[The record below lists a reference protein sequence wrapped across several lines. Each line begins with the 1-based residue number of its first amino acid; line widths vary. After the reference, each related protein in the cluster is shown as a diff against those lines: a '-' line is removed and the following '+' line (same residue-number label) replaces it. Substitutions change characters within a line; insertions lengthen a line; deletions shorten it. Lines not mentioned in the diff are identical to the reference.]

1 MSASVLVSLM
11 VVIIAFVL
19 FFFLS
24 FRGVNLFLTVFACTV
39 LVCLCTPDGL
49 TSIFTTFL
57 PSMGNMFQQFF
68 LLYTIGG
75 AFGFCLMESGLGDAM
90 ATHMIK
96 IFGEKW
102 IAVALFVI
110 TCLMMAAGVAS
121 YQYAVLAISLPVLKK
136 LNMSRK
142 VALAAMSAGAGS
154 VAYGTLIG
162 MPNAL
167 NIAPTTY
174 LGTTTMA
181 GPVISLVCTAFSVAF
196 IVGYL
201 ILLSKRLK
209 ARGEGFVTY
218 EDDPKNDKD
227 EASLPPAWKGYLCVA
242 AIIGLSLLFQWFGI
256 TAIQAT
262 TYAQVL
268 SIALLFL
275 LVGRKGLAHPFQ
287 TCVRGIQGSLI
298 PVVFISIVV
307 GYGTAVQATP
317 VFGWLVEQVLS
328 LDMNPYL
335 LTFVAVNL
343 LAGMTANGTGGVTL
357 SDYVDYRTYLDY
369 DIKVTNRVTGQQAY
383 LSRVSRDSSGGEN
396 QAPFYV
402 AICASLLQIYEK
414 SENSIRLVLL
424 DEAFSKM
431 TSDRIRPMME
441 LFRRLQLQ
449 VLLISTVEKSTAIQP
464 YCDITYSIVRHG
476 DTNAIAPFIRLAA
489 E

>member
-1 MSASVLVSLM
+1 MSPSILISLV
-11 VVIIAFVL
+11 VVIAAFAL
-19 FFFLS
+19 FFFFS
-24 FRGVNLFLTVFACTV
+24 FKGVNLFLTVFACVT
-39 LVCLCTPDGL
+39 LVSFCTADGL
-49 TSIFTTFL
+49 TAIFTSFL
-57 PSMGNMFQQFF
+57 PSVGTMFQQFF

-75 AFGFCLMESGLGDAM
+75 AFGFCLMESGLGSAM
-90 ATHMIK
+90 AVHMIR

-121 YQYAVLAISLPVLKK
+121 YQYAILAIALPVLKR

-154 VAYGTLIG
+154 VAYGTLVG

-201 ILLSKRLK
+201 MLLTNRLK
-209 ARGEGFVTY
+209 AKGEGFITY
-218 EDDPKNDKD
+218 DDDPKVDQD
-227 EASLPPAWKGYLCVA
+227 ESTLPPAWKGYLCVA
-242 AIIGLSLLFQWFGI
+242 AIIGLSLLFQGFGI
-256 TAIQAT
+256 AAIQAT

-268 SIALLFL
+268 SILLLFL
-275 LVGRKGLAHPFQ
+275 LVGKKYLAHPFQ

-307 GYGTAVQATP
+307 GYGTVVQATP
-317 VFGWLVEQVLS
+317 VFGWLVQQVLA
-328 LDMNPYL
+328 MNMHPYL

-357 SDYVDYRTYLDY
+357 FMQ
-369 DIKVTNRVTGQQAY
+369 N
-383 LSRVSRDSSGGEN
+383 
-396 QAPFYV
+396 F
-402 AICASLLQIYEK
+402 
-414 SENSIRLVLL
+414 
-424 DEAFSKM
+424 
-431 TSDRIRPMME
+431 
-441 LFRRLQLQ
+441 
-449 VLLISTVEKSTAIQP
+449 
-464 YCDITYSIVRHG
+464 G
-476 DTNAIAPFIRLAA
+476 DTILNNPAINVGALHRIAAISGSGFDSLPHNGAIAFQLSVFKLSYKEGYFQQFMMSVLVNLLAGLLA
-489 E
+489 VIMAIILY

>member
-1 MSASVLVSLM
+1 MNASVAISLA
-11 VVIIAFVL
+11 VVVVAFAL
-19 FFFLS
+19 FFFLG
-24 FRGVNLFLTVFACTV
+24 FRGVNLFLTVFACTT

-49 TSIFTTFL
+49 SSIFTTFL

-75 AFGFCLMESGLGDAM
+75 AFGFCLMESGLGGSM
-90 ATHMIK
+90 ATHLIK
-96 IFGEKW
+96 VFGEKW

-154 VAYGTLIG
+154 VCYGTLIG

-181 GPVISLVCTAFSVAF
+181 GPVISLICTAFSVAF

-201 ILLSKRLK
+201 IYLTRRLK
-209 ARGEGFVTY
+209 AKGEGFITY
-218 EDDPKNDKD
+218 DDDPKNDND
-227 EASLPPAWKGYLCVA
+227 ESDLPPAWKGSLCVA
-242 AIIGLSLLFQWFGI
+242 AIIGLSLLFQVMDI
-256 TAIQAT
+256 AAIQAT

-268 SIALLFL
+268 SIVLLFL
-275 LVGRKGLAHPFQ
+275 LVGKKGLAHPFQ

-307 GYGTAVQATP
+307 GYGSAVQATP
-317 VFGWLVEQVLS
+317 VFSWLVEAVLS
-328 LDMNPYL
+328 MDMNPYL

-357 SDYVDYRTYLDY
+357 FMQNFGDS
-369 DIKVTNRVTGQQAY
+369 I
-383 LSRVSRDSSGGEN
+383 LSNPAINLGALHRIAAISGSGFDSLPHNG
-396 QAPFYV
+396 
-402 AICASLLQIYEK
+402 
-414 SENSIRLVLL
+414 
-424 DEAFSKM
+424 
-431 TSDRIRPMME
+431 
-441 LFRRLQLQ
+441 
-449 VLLISTVEKSTAIQP
+449 
-464 YCDITYSIVRHG
+464 
-476 DTNAIAPFIRLAA
+476 AIAFQLSVFKLSYKDGYFQQFMMSVLVNLLAGLLA
-489 E
+489 VILAILLY

>member
-242 AIIGLSLLFQWFGI
+242 AR
-256 TAIQAT
+256 A
-262 TYAQVL
+262 
-268 SIALLFL
+268 
-275 LVGRKGLAHPFQ
+275 
-287 TCVRGIQGSLI
+287 CC
-298 PVVFISIVV
+298 
-307 GYGTAVQATP
+307 
-317 VFGWLVEQVLS
+317 
-328 LDMNPYL
+328 
-335 LTFVAVNL
+335 
-343 LAGMTANGTGGVTL
+343 
-357 SDYVDYRTYLDY
+357 
-369 DIKVTNRVTGQQAY
+369 
-383 LSRVSRDSSGGEN
+383 SSGSASPPSRPRPTLRCSPSPCFSCWWAARGWPIPSRP
-396 QAPFYV
+396 A
-402 AICASLLQIYEK
+402 CA
-414 SENSIRLVLL
+414 
-424 DEAFSKM
+424 AF
-431 TSDRIRPMME
+431 RA
-441 LFRRLQLQ
+441 L
-449 VLLISTVEKSTAIQP
+449 
-464 YCDITYSIVRHG
+464 
-476 DTNAIAPFIRLAA
+476 
-489 E
+489 

>member
-275 LVGRKGLAHPFQ
+275 LVGRKEGAGPSLPDLRARHSGLSDPCRLYFHRGGLRHRRADHPG
-287 TCVRGIQGSLI
+287 VR
-298 PVVFISIVV
+298 
-307 GYGTAVQATP
+307 
-317 VFGWLVEQVLS
+317 
-328 LDMNPYL
+328 
-335 LTFVAVNL
+335 
-343 LAGMTANGTGGVTL
+343 LAGGAGALPGYEPLPAHLCGGQPAG
-357 SDYVDYRTYLDY
+357 RY
-369 DIKVTNRVTGQQAY
+369 DGQ
-383 LSRVSRDSSGGEN
+383 RHRRRDPVYGE
-396 QAPFYV
+396 
-402 AICASLLQIYEK
+402 
-414 SENSIRLVLL
+414 
-424 DEAFSKM
+424 
-431 TSDRIRPMME
+431 
-441 LFRRLQLQ
+441 FRRHD
-449 VLLISTVEKSTAIQP
+449 SWQP
-464 YCDITYSIVRHG
+464 RHQCG
-476 DTNAIAPFIRLAA
+476 SSAPHRRHLRRGL
-489 E
+489 

>member
-242 AIIGLSLLFQWFGI
+242 AIIGLSLLFQKLGIIALYNSITGSNLEYFSMMNTQGAVVLGMVYNYLPFMILPIYSVIVKLDYSLLEAARDLGANNVTVFRKVILPLSLPGVLSGI
-256 TAIQAT
+256 TMVFVPSVSTFAISRMLGGGT
-262 TYAQVL
+262 E
-268 SIALLFL
+268 LLLGDLIERQFL
-275 LVGRKGLAHPFQ
+275 GGAYNPQLGAAISLVMM
-287 TCVRGIQGSLI
+287 I
-298 PVVFISIVV
+298 IVV
-307 GYGTAVQATP
+307 ICMLVMNRFGEGEEQAVM
-317 VFGWLVEQVLS
+317 L
-328 LDMNPYL
+328 
-335 LTFVAVNL
+335 
-343 LAGMTANGTGGVTL
+343 
-357 SDYVDYRTYLDY
+357 
-369 DIKVTNRVTGQQAY
+369 
-383 LSRVSRDSSGGEN
+383 
-396 QAPFYV
+396 
-402 AICASLLQIYEK
+402 
-414 SENSIRLVLL
+414 
-424 DEAFSKM
+424 
-431 TSDRIRPMME
+431 
-441 LFRRLQLQ
+441 
-449 VLLISTVEKSTAIQP
+449 
-464 YCDITYSIVRHG
+464 
-476 DTNAIAPFIRLAA
+476 
-489 E
+489 

>member
-1 MSASVLVSLM
+1 MSPSILISLV
-11 VVIIAFVL
+11 VVIAAFAL
-19 FFFLS
+19 FFYFS
-24 FRGVNLFLTVFACTV
+24 FKGVNLFLTVFACV
-39 LVCLCTPDGL
+39 ALVSLCTADGL
-49 TSIFTTFL
+49 TAIFTSFL
-57 PSMGNMFQQFF
+57 PSVGTMFQQFF

-75 AFGFCLMESGLGDAM
+75 AFGFCLMESGLGSAM
-90 ATHMIK
+90 AVHMIR

-121 YQYAVLAISLPVLKK
+121 YQYAILAIALPVLKR

-154 VAYGTLIG
+154 VAYGTLVG

-201 ILLSKRLK
+201 MLLTNRLK
-209 ARGEGFVTY
+209 AKGEGFITY
-218 EDDPKNDKD
+218 DDDPKVDQD
-227 EASLPPAWKGYLCVA
+227 ESTLPPAWKGYLCVA
-242 AIIGLSLLFQWFGI
+242 AIIGLSLLFQGFGI
-256 TAIQAT
+256 AAIQAT

-268 SIALLFL
+268 SILLLFL
-275 LVGRKGLAHPFQ
+275 LVGKKYLAHPFQ

-307 GYGTAVQATP
+307 GYGTVVQATP
-317 VFGWLVEQVLS
+317 VFGWLVQQVLG
-328 LDMNPYL
+328 MNMHPYL

-357 SDYVDYRTYLDY
+357 FMQ
-369 DIKVTNRVTGQQAY
+369 N
-383 LSRVSRDSSGGEN
+383 
-396 QAPFYV
+396 F
-402 AICASLLQIYEK
+402 
-414 SENSIRLVLL
+414 
-424 DEAFSKM
+424 
-431 TSDRIRPMME
+431 
-441 LFRRLQLQ
+441 
-449 VLLISTVEKSTAIQP
+449 
-464 YCDITYSIVRHG
+464 G
-476 DTNAIAPFIRLAA
+476 DTILNNPAINAGALHRIAAISGSGFDSLPHNGAIAFQLSVFKLSYKEGYFQQFMMSVLVNLLAGLLA
-489 E
+489 VVMAIALY

>member
-181 GPVISLVCTAFSVAF
+181 ISLVCTAFSVAF

-402 AICASLLQIYEK
+402 AICASLLQIYQK

-476 DTNAIAPFIRLAA
+476 DANAIAPFVRLSA

>member
-1 MSASVLVSLM
+1 MTPSILISLL
-11 VVIIAFVL
+11 VVIAAFAL
-19 FFFLS
+19 FFVLS

-75 AFGFCLMESGLGDAM
+75 AFGFSLMESGLGDAM

-256 TAIQAT
+256 AAIQAT

-317 VFGWLVEQVLS
+317 VFSWLVEQVLS

-357 SDYVDYRTYLDY
+357 FMENFGATILGNPAINVGALHRIAAIS
-369 DIKVTNRVTGQQAY
+369 GAGF
-383 LSRVSRDSSGGEN
+383 DSLPHNG
-396 QAPFYV
+396 
-402 AICASLLQIYEK
+402 
-414 SENSIRLVLL
+414 
-424 DEAFSKM
+424 
-431 TSDRIRPMME
+431 
-441 LFRRLQLQ
+441 
-449 VLLISTVEKSTAIQP
+449 
-464 YCDITYSIVRHG
+464 
-476 DTNAIAPFIRLAA
+476 AIAFQLSVFKLSYKDGYFQQFMMSVLVNLLAGLLA
-489 E
+489 VLMAVVLF

>member
-1 MSASVLVSLM
+1 MNASVAISLA
-11 VVIIAFVL
+11 VVVVAFAL

-24 FRGVNLFLTVFACTV
+24 FRGVNLFLTVFACTT

-49 TSIFTTFL
+49 SSIFTTFL

-75 AFGFCLMESGLGDAM
+75 AFGFCLVGSGLGDSM
-90 ATHMIK
+90 ATHLIK
-96 IFGEKW
+96 VFGEKW

-154 VAYGTLIG
+154 VCYGTLIG

-181 GPVISLVCTAFSVAF
+181 GPVISLICTAFSVAF

-201 ILLSKRLK
+201 IYLTRRLK
-209 ARGEGFVTY
+209 AKGEGFITY
-218 EDDPKNDKD
+218 DDDPKNDND
-227 EASLPPAWKGYLCVA
+227 ESDLPPAWKGYLCVA
-242 AIIGLSLLFQWFGI
+242 AIIGLSLLFQVMDI
-256 TAIQAT
+256 AAIQAT

-268 SIALLFL
+268 SIVLLFL
-275 LVGRKGLAHPFQ
+275 LVGKKGLAHPFQ

-307 GYGTAVQATP
+307 GYGSAVQATP
-317 VFGWLVEQVLS
+317 VFNWLVEAVLS
-328 LDMNPYL
+328 MDMNPYL

-357 SDYVDYRTYLDY
+357 FMQNFGDS
-369 DIKVTNRVTGQQAY
+369 I
-383 LSRVSRDSSGGEN
+383 LSNPAINLGALHRIAAISGSGFDSLPHNG
-396 QAPFYV
+396 
-402 AICASLLQIYEK
+402 
-414 SENSIRLVLL
+414 
-424 DEAFSKM
+424 
-431 TSDRIRPMME
+431 
-441 LFRRLQLQ
+441 
-449 VLLISTVEKSTAIQP
+449 
-464 YCDITYSIVRHG
+464 
-476 DTNAIAPFIRLAA
+476 AIAFQLSVFKLSYKDGYFQQFMMSVLVNLLAGLLA
-489 E
+489 VILAILLY

>member
-162 MPNAL
+162 MPNGRSRHQ
-167 NIAPTTY
+167 PGVY
-174 LGTTTMA
+174 
-181 GPVISLVCTAFSVAF
+181 
-196 IVGYL
+196 
-201 ILLSKRLK
+201 RLF
-209 ARGEGFVTY
+209 RGVHRG
-218 EDDPKNDKD
+218 
-227 EASLPPAWKGYLCVA
+227 LP
-242 AIIGLSLLFQWFGI
+242 
-256 TAIQAT
+256 
-262 TYAQVL
+262 
-268 SIALLFL
+268 
-275 LVGRKGLAHPFQ
+275 
-287 TCVRGIQGSLI
+287 
-298 PVVFISIVV
+298 
-307 GYGTAVQATP
+307 
-317 VFGWLVEQVLS
+317 
-328 LDMNPYL
+328 
-335 LTFVAVNL
+335 
-343 LAGMTANGTGGVTL
+343 
-357 SDYVDYRTYLDY
+357 
-369 DIKVTNRVTGQQAY
+369 
-383 LSRVSRDSSGGEN
+383 DSPE
-396 QAPFYV
+396 QAPEGQGGGL
-402 AICASLLQIYEK
+402 CDL
-414 SENSIRLVLL
+414 RG
-424 DEAFSKM
+424 
-431 TSDRIRPMME
+431 RP
-441 LFRRLQLQ
+441 
-449 VLLISTVEKSTAIQP
+449 
-464 YCDITYSIVRHG
+464 
-476 DTNAIAPFIRLAA
+476 
-489 E
+489 